1 MILEGEQQHGVSVG
15 KATAKQGNEKYEGN
29 TSMILFQ
36 WMMKRCGKG
45 LSVSYSFNNILIG

>member
-1 MILEGEQQHGVSVG
+1 MILEGEQQHEVSVG